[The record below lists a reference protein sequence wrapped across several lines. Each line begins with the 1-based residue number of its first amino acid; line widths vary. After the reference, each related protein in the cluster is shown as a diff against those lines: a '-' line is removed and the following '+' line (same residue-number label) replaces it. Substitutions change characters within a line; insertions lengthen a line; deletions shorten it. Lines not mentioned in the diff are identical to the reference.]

1 MKKLLALLL
10 MGAGWLA
17 LRRRQ
22 AQGGQVPTQAL
33 ERGKAVLS
41 KVASDVRSVSER
53 ASSVASNVQ
62 RSGTEK
68 AEELRSRLSGTG
80 SGTAAGGAA
89 TTGLPTTEQPPD
101 DSMLV
106 GEAPYPEESFPY
118 AEPPEASPSIYAAE
132 VTGPEDTATPSGHV
146 PEAIATDD
154 MPDPLTG
161 SEPQSVTRPEGSTL
175 IFTAGPGD
183 QTQGETFQAP
193 TEEIASFP
201 DTDVDAQPYDS
212 GVQEVDSSR
221 GDSSV
226 STEETQPLEGS
237 NSPEE
242 GLLLE
247 PTDVPRGN
255 SYSEAT
261 SAAADS
267 PQVVESPETVV
278 RQEVESTD
286 SASQDAHRS
295 HDRNQ
300 RIEGGSGEADRIYD
314 DRGGSVPG
322 SEDTEDTAR
331 ELGRPGPVADAR
343 REDLRSTNIAPA
355 SDISSETYQNVEVS
369 LPPETLAAMQNV
381 GQGAAHTVDFPIH
394 EGFKVEAADGSVGE
408 VASVARFEGGTD
420 NYMVVKEGLLF
431 KTNVNIP
438 FSAVDRVEGDTVYLN
453 IDKQYVKLMEGQE
466 TPHVGDVHHTL

>member
-10 MGAGWLA
+10 VGAGWLA
-17 LRRRQ
+17 VRRRQ
-22 AQGGQVPTQAL
+22 AQGGQSPTQAL
-33 ERGKAVLS
+33 DRGKAVLS
-41 KVASDVRSVSER
+41 KVASDVKSVGEK
-53 ASSVASNVQ
+53 ASSVASDVQ
-62 RSGTEK
+62 RSGMEK
-68 AEELRSRLSGTG
+68 AEELRSRLPGVG
-80 SGTAAGGAA
+80 SGTTAGGAVTA
-89 TTGLPTTEQPPD
+89 GLPTTEQPPD

-106 GEAPYPEESFPY
+106 GEAPYAEESFPY
-118 AEPPEASPSIYAAE
+118 AEPPEASPSTYAAE
-132 VTGPEDTATPSGHV
+132 ATGPEGSATPSGHV
-146 PEAIATDD
+146 PEVIATDD

-161 SEPQSVTRPEGSTL
+161 SEPQSVTHPEGSTL
-175 IFTAGPGD
+175 IFTAGSGD

-201 DTDVDAQPYDS
+201 DTDVDAQGYDS
-212 GVQEVDSSR
+212 GVQEVGPSQGESSA
-221 GDSSV
+221 
-226 STEETQPLEGS
+226 STEETQPLEGT

-247 PTDVPRGN
+247 PTDVPTDN
-255 SYSEAT
+255 SYSETTPAAT
-261 SAAADS
+261 DS
-267 PQVVESPETVV
+267 PQVVESPETVAH
-278 RQEVESTD
+278 QEVESTN
-286 SASQDAHRS
+286 SATQDA
-295 HDRNQ
+295 NQ
-300 RIEGGSGEADRIYD
+300 RIEGGSGMADRIYD
-314 DRGGSVPG
+314 DQRSSVPG

-343 REDLRSTNIAPA
+343 REDLRSTNITPA
-355 SDISSETYQNVEVS
+355 SDISSETYQHVEVS
-369 LPPETLAAMQNV
+369 LPPETLAAMQNT

-408 VASVARFEGGTD
+408 VASVARFEGGTE

-431 KTNVNIP
+431 KTKVNIP